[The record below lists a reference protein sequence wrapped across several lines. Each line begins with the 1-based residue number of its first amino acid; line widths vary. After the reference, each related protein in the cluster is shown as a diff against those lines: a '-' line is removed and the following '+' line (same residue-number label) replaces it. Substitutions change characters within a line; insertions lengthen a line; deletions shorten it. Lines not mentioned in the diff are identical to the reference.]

1 MICCIFKK
9 IAQNI
14 KHINPPKYN
23 TAILIMAFFLLSAK
37 ALWRMRYI
45 PLPSPFICNVICLL
59 QYNSLGWSRQFA
71 QNCIGGRSNVEQGTA
86 ELRRSSLRHSI
97 FLIRPARN
105 AFGQIRDD
113 TSMFILRPQLL
124 FHHSVLCM
132 AGGYSAV

>member
-45 PLPSPFICNVICLL
+45 PLPAS
-59 QYNSLGWSRQFA
+59 QA
-71 QNCIGGRSNVEQGTA
+71 
-86 ELRRSSLRHSI
+86 
-97 FLIRPARN
+97 RPAF
-105 AFGQIRDD
+105 A
-113 TSMFILRPQLL
+113 
-124 FHHSVLCM
+124 
-132 AGGYSAV
+132 